1 MHLDRTRQ
9 LTLGMQDTEVQEGR
23 TFDIKTKRKRRQ
35 GNKSDME

>member
-1 MHLDRTRQ
+1 
-9 LTLGMQDTEVQEGR
+9 MQDTEVQAGR